1 METEGYQRR
10 DVVKEGF
17 LEEGSKHCTRYT
29 ATRGTLAFGKTGAGE
44 EDE

>member
-1 METEGYQRR
+1 METEGYSGK

-29 ATRGTLAFGKTGAGE
+29 ATRGARAFGKAGE
-44 EDE
+44 KDE